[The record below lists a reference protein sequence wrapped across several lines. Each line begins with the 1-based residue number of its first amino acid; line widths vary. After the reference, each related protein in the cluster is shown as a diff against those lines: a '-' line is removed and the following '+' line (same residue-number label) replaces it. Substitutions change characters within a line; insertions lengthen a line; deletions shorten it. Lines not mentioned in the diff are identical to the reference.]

1 MTTMMKHALRS
12 TWAWLA
18 EPTLMRRSVASVL
31 VAFVVV
37 WAVLLGTA
45 AVIAQEN
52 DADQQEETS
61 NVSETESAPAS
72 GASDTNDSERGS
84 GSPFDYE
91 ASEQIS
97 EDLSVSFPVDI

>member
-1 MTTMMKHALRS
+1 MRMSSARFTLR
-12 TWAWLA
+12 AVILG
-18 EPTLMRRSVASVL
+18 
-31 VAFVVV
+31 
-37 WAVLLGTA
+37 WAVLLSTA
-45 AVIAQEN
+45 AVIAQES
-52 DADQQEETS
+52 DTDQQEETS

-72 GASDTNDSERGS
+72 EASDTNDSERGS